1 MEVGWGGGGGEGAH
15 ALTFHRGKLNSL
27 LPCLQVG
34 DLHLVQVP

>member
-1 MEVGWGGGGGEGAH
+1 MEVGGGGEEEEGAH
-15 ALTFHRGKLNSL
+15 ALTFHRGQLNSL